1 VETVVSAVF
10 KKGRMSKIGKF
21 TIVFSIF
28 FAQLLPIHQASYAA
42 NPDDGYPQGQ
52 PAPGRTCPTVEQGA
66 STISAHSGK
75 TLICTL
81 INGEKKWWIAGE
93 ALPSA
98 PTPAKPSGATNSA
111 PEIQYTPKYKLAA
124 KSIAKM
130 KIFENVTYGTKFPSQ
145 RLDIYLPKGV
155 TKPPLLIWSHGGGF
169 VIGDEDFIKF
179 DDSAKLLEVL
189 IKNGVAVASVN
200 YRLAQEALFPAAGTD
215 VKSAIR
221 FLRAN
226 ASKYG
231 YNPNK
236 FATGGDSA
244 GSYLALMAAIT
255 GDQASPFDDPTDPNL
270 KTSAAVATVIDL
282 FGNVDFFEM
291 SANNLKYPCDQSKN
305 PFPGA
310 VGNVHP
316 WFGDTTDPKVQD
328 VMKSGGLYPYLKNS
342 KALPTF
348 YIFHGS
354 DDCSVSFYDSKNLD
368 KAVKAVNGK
377 SNLKIVPGAIHGG
390 AGVWNAVMKAVP
402 EIKKSLTK

>member
-1 VETVVSAVF
+1 MPLKLKAILTLAVI
-10 KKGRMSKIGKF
+10 SSLVI
-21 TIVFSIF
+21 SI
-28 FAQLLPIHQASYAA
+28 QLPVHAA
-42 NPDDGYPQGQ
+42 NPDDGYPIGE
-52 PAPGRTCPTVEQGA
+52 PAPGRTCPSSDVGA
-66 STISAHSGK
+66 STVSNHSGK

-93 ALPSA
+93 ALPAAPSA
-98 PTPAKPSGATNSA
+98 PSPAKPSGATNTV
-111 PEIQYTPKYKLAA
+111 PEFQYTPKYKLAA

-155 TKPPLLIWSHGGGF
+155 AKPPLLIWTHGGGF
-169 VIGDEDFIKF
+169 VIGDEDFLKF

-231 YNPNK
+231 YNPNR

-255 GDQASPFDDPTDPNL
+255 GDQASLFDDPTDPNL
-270 KTSAAVATVIDL
+270 NTSAAVSTVIDL
-282 FGNVDFFEM
+282 FGNADFFEM

-305 PFPGA
+305 PFPVPDGKF
-310 VGNVHP
+310 HP
-316 WFGDTTDPKVQD
+316 WFGETTDPKIQD
-328 VMKSGGLYPYLKNS
+328 VMKSGSLYPYLKS
-342 KALPTF
+342 AKKIPTF

-390 AGVWNAVMKAVP
+390 ARVWSAVMKAVP